1 MTYEFSYNERV
12 IPYQIIHKDVKN
24 VNIRVRPNGEVIVSC
39 NDSVDNKIIEI
50 EMIKRAR
57 WLLDSID
64 RYRVNFIEFRN
75 SQYKLVDGE
84 SFLLLGKILRVKN
97 IDSDEFKVDYDNNF
111 LYIYRKDRRGIK
123 QKFNEWY
130 NGFVKKTF
138 EEMIESSYQ
147 KFQKYGIEK
156 PTVIMKNMKTRW
168 GTCNIEKKIIT
179 LNTQLAKVDP
189 FLTEYV
195 ICHELTHLRY
205 RNHNADFYSFLTTM
219 VPDWKQREKILNNIF
234 INQLGGI

>member
-12 IPYQIIHKDVKN
+12 IPYQIIHKGVKN

-57 WLLDSID
+57 WLLDTID

-84 SFLLLGKILRVKN
+84 SFLLLGRILRVNN